1 MAASGKLSIEQLPGF
16 IQGIAGEMNAAAR
29 IAGDEA
35 LKTARRQVV
44 SYVRRRKALKMKNAP
59 IAKRINDSM
68 KSVKP
73 RPGTHFADMR
83 WELRVLAIRM
93 PMAAYPHSPVPGF
106 GGGVRV
112 EINKGRPK
120 LVKHAFLAKVKSG
133 TERSRAALQAGGGVP
148 TLHSGI
154 FVRQPHA
161 VHLPAQNKWGVTQ
174 LPIRELFSSNIADV
188 IHDGLVQREIQ
199 ERAQEVYA
207 ETFARVMENGVA
219 KKLAAK
225 WAARRR
231 R

>member
-1 MAASGKLSIEQLPGF
+1 MRIEQLPGF
-16 IQGIAGEMNAAAR
+16 IQGLAGEMDAAAR
-29 IAGDEA
+29 IAGDES
-35 LKTARRQVV
+35 LKTARAWIVT
-44 SYVRRRKALKMKNAP
+44 YVRHRKALILENAP
-59 IAKRINDSM
+59 IPKRINQSM

-73 RPGTHFADMR
+73 RRGTHFADMR
-83 WELRVLAIRM
+83 WELRVRAIPM
-93 PMAAYPHSPVPGF
+93 PMAAYPHSPVPGL

-120 LVKHAFLAKVKSG
+120 LVKHAFIATVKSG
-133 TERSRAALQAGGGVP
+133 TERSRAALQAAGGVP
-148 TLHSGI
+148 TLHTGI

-161 VHLPAQNKWGVTQ
+161 AHQPAQNKWGVTQ
-174 LPIRELFSSNIADV
+174 LPIRELFTSTIADV
-188 IHDGLVQREIQ
+188 ISDGLVQREIQ

-207 ETFARVMENGVA
+207 ETFARAMENGVA